1 MQVRPPPQDWET
13 FMSGGHW
20 PGRLASMA
28 EPKPCRCHPTP
39 WLQRAPMGGGHG
51 QRRWAPL
58 AASQPP
64 RRSPSRCS
72 QHPLATE
79 DPNKE
84 AQFGDKGRTL
94 GTNTHGDCR
103 RERPGGQARPTKG
116 RGRGREWAWAA
127 LATVARATALSGRG
141 LLGHCP
147 GHTGRVIHQMAVC
160 CGSQLRG
167 GVKEC
172 GRTAGRGAICSLR
185 PRAPAGVAR
194 PAGRP
199 SLHRGFN

>member
-1 MQVRPPPQDWET
+1 MHRCNGSPVGVR
-13 FMSGGHW
+13 GHVLMDHLHSAALD
-20 PGRLASMA
+20 R
-28 EPKPCRCHPTP
+28 
-39 WLQRAPMGGGHG
+39 QRASWLFDPPGPAEERWSIPPGGLLPLSLSSPAPRPN
-51 QRRWAPL
+51 RR
-58 AASQPP
+58 
-64 RRSPSRCS
+64 RCS